1 MIKKREIGL
10 RIKEFGE
17 RNFTS
22 IAEFSRQLGMKTRQ
36 ELYTYI
42 YGRSIPGG
50 DLLSKM
56 SELGCDINW
65 LLTGKEPAA
74 QQVKEPSL
82 PYNAEIDERFNKL
95 EGRIKHLEEVNT
107 KWMQFSA
114 MILEQYKKDC
124 VDKDETIARLSVQFI
139 SLVAANQTIEKLDC
153 GKANINKE

>member
-22 IAEFSRQLGMKTRQ
+22 MAEFSRQLGMKTRQ

-42 YGRSIPGG
+42 HGRSIPGG

-74 QQVKEPSL
+74 SQVKEPSL
-82 PYNAEIDERFNKL
+82 SYSAAIDERFKKL
-95 EGRIKHLEEVNT
+95 EERINHLEEINT

-114 MILEQYKKDC
+114 MVLEQYKKDC
-124 VDKDETIARLSVQFI
+124 GGKDETIARLSVQFI
-139 SLVAANQTIEKLDC
+139 SLVAANHAADKLDC
-153 GKANINKE
+153 GNTNINKE